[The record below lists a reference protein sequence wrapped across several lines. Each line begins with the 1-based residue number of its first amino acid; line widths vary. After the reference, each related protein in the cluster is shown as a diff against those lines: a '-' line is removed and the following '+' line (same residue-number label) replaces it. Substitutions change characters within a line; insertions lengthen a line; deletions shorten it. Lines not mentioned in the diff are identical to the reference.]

1 MRQTYRL
8 ESFTFYDTDDIAA
21 HLSRMAEEGW
31 ALASI
36 GRYFWKYTAMEP
48 EKRTYGITFFP
59 DVSAFDTEPSAA
71 QEDFIAYCEEAG
83 WNYVTQWQQ
92 MQIFYTTAE
101 NPIPLETD
109 EALRLETTHRAMRK
123 NYLPAMAALF
133 VIILIQL
140 FQCVSNLQKDLPRY
154 LTDLTQ
160 WFLLLLFLFLG
171 IYTLGGCLAYFRWRK
186 KSLAAVEAG
195 GCCLPVGKGLRFM
208 KKLSFWLVIFLF
220 WGVFLSMS
228 AQGFDKV
235 FLWVLAMMLIYFAMV
250 SLVSYLL
257 RKKKVSRN
265 VHRGVLIALAC
276 ILPVITTAVSF
287 QYLMNQKESAEGK
300 ETYTATLPDGTTR
313 TTILEKDT
321 LPLTTADLTEVP
333 EDAVYSMSCEEE
345 SSFLAKRIDCHQSTP
360 GGAPEAPEFTYE
372 VLEVSY
378 DFLIEPCIR
387 SYQKPFLPQFADSE
401 SWEPVSVP
409 GTDRAWQFHGGD
421 GARPYYLAQ
430 KDNRLVY
437 IRFYWQ
443 VQEDALEKAME
454 ILFAQTL

>member
-1 MRQTYRL
+1 MKQTYRL
-8 ESFTFYDTDDIAA
+8 ESFTFYDTDSIAA
-21 HLSRMAEEGW
+21 HLSQMAEEGW
-31 ALASI
+31 ALTSV
-36 GRYFWKYTAMEP
+36 GRYLWKYTAIEP

-59 DVSAFDTEPSAA
+59 DVSAFDTEPSEA

-83 WNYVTQWQQ
+83 WHYVTQWQQ
-92 MQIFYTTAE
+92 MQIFYTTEE

-123 NYLPAMAALF
+123 NYLPGMAALF

-140 FQCVSNLQKDLPRY
+140 FQCISRLQKDLPRY
-154 LTDLTQ
+154 LTDFTQ
-160 WFLLLLFLFLG
+160 WFLALLFFVLG
-171 IYTLGGCLAYFRWRK
+171 IYTLGGCLAYLRWRK

-208 KKLSFWLVIFLF
+208 KKLYFWLVIFLF

-235 FLWVLAMMLIYFAMV
+235 FMWVLLMFLVFSVLV
-250 SLVSYLL
+250 SLASFLL
-257 RKKKVSRN
+257 RKKKVSRT

-276 ILPVITTAVSF
+276 ILPIITMTVSF
-287 QYLMNQKESAEGK
+287 QYLMNQKESTEGQ
-300 ETYTATLPDGTTR
+300 ETYTSTLSDGTTY

-333 EDAVYSMSCEEE
+333 EDAIYSMSCEKE
-345 SSFLAKRIDCHQSTP
+345 SSFLAKRIDCDQSTP
-360 GGAPEAPEFTYE
+360 GGSPEAPEFSYE

-378 DFLIEPCIR
+378 DFLIEPCIHA
-387 SYQKPFLPQFADSE
+387 YQHPILPQYADAE
-401 SWEPVSVP
+401 SWRPISIP
-409 GTDRAWQFHGGD
+409 DTNRAWQFHDGE

-430 KDNRLVY
+430 KGNRLVY
-437 IRFYWQ
+437 IHFYWHAQ
-443 VQEDALEKAME
+443 QDQLEKAME
-454 ILFAQTL
+454 VLFAEAL

>member
-1 MRQTYRL
+1 MKQIYRL
-8 ESFTFYDTDDIAA
+8 ESFTFYDTDSIAA
-21 HLSRMAEEGW
+21 HLSQMAEEGW
-31 ALASI
+31 ALSSV
-36 GRYFWKYTAMEP
+36 GRYLWKYTAITP

-59 DVSAFDTEPSAA
+59 DVSAFDTEPSEA

-92 MQIFYTTAE
+92 MQIFYTTKE
-101 NPIPLETD
+101 HPIPLETD
-109 EALRLETTHRAMRK
+109 ETLRLETTHRAMRK

-133 VIILIQL
+133 VILLIQL
-140 FQCVSNLQKDLPRY
+140 FQCVSNLQKNLPRY
-154 LTDLTQ
+154 LTDFTQ
-160 WFLLLLFLFLG
+160 WFLLLLFFVLG
-171 IYTLGGCLAYFRWRK
+171 IYALADCLAYLRWRK

-195 GCCLPVGKGLRFM
+195 GCCLPVGKGMRIV
-208 KKLSFWLVIFLF
+208 KKLYFWLVIFLF

-235 FLWVLAMMLIYFAMV
+235 FMWVLLMFLVFSVLV
-250 SLVSYLL
+250 SLASYLM
-257 RKKKVSRN
+257 RKKKASRN

-276 ILPVITTAVSF
+276 ALPVITTAVSF
-287 QYLMNQKESAEGK
+287 QYLMNEKESTEGE
-300 ETYTATLPDGTTR
+300 ETYTSTLSDGTTY

-333 EDAVYSMSCEEE
+333 EDAIYSTSCEKE
-345 SSFLAKRIDCHQSTP
+345 SSFLAKRIDCDQSTP
-360 GGAPEAPEFTYE
+360 GGSPEAPEFSYE

-387 SYQKPFLPQFADSE
+387 SYQKPFLPKYADSE
-401 SWEPVSVP
+401 SWEPVSIV

-430 KDNRLVY
+430 KGNRLVY
-437 IRFYWQ
+437 IHFYWQ
-443 VQEDALEKAME
+443 VQEDELEKAMN
-454 ILFAQTL
+454 ILFAETL

>member
-1 MRQTYRL
+1 MKQTYRL
-8 ESFTFYDTDDIAA
+8 ESFTFYDTDSIAA
-21 HLSRMAEEGW
+21 HLSQMAEEGW
-31 ALASI
+31 ALTSV
-36 GRYFWKYTAMEP
+36 GRYLWKYTVIEP

-59 DVSAFDTEPSAA
+59 DVSAFDTEPSEA

-83 WNYVTQWQQ
+83 WHYVTQWQQ
-92 MQIFYTTAE
+92 MQIFYTTEE

-123 NYLPAMAALF
+123 NYLPGMAALF

-140 FQCVSNLQKDLPRY
+140 FQCISRLQKDLPRY
-154 LTDLTQ
+154 LTDFTQ
-160 WFLLLLFLFLG
+160 WFLALLFFVLG
-171 IYTLGGCLAYFRWRK
+171 IYTLGGCLAYLRWRK

-208 KKLSFWLVIFLF
+208 KKLYFWLVIFLF

-235 FLWVLAMMLIYFAMV
+235 FLGVLLMMIIYFAMV
-250 SLVSYLL
+250 SLTSFLL
-257 RKKKVSRN
+257 RKKKVSRT

-276 ILPVITTAVSF
+276 ILPIITMTVSF
-287 QYLMNQKESAEGK
+287 QYLMNQKESTEGQ
-300 ETYTATLPDGTTR
+300 ETYTSTLSDGTTY

-333 EDAVYSMSCEEE
+333 EDAIYSMSCEKE
-345 SSFLAKRIDCHQSTP
+345 SSFLAKRIDCDQSTP
-360 GGAPEAPEFTYE
+360 GGSPEAPEFSYE

-378 DFLIEPCIR
+378 DFLIEPCIHA
-387 SYQKPFLPQFADSE
+387 YQHPILPQYADAE
-401 SWEPVSVP
+401 SWRPISIP
-409 GTDRAWQFHGGD
+409 DTDRAWQFHDGD

-430 KDNRLVY
+430 KGNRLVY
-437 IRFYWQ
+437 IHFYWQ
-443 VQEDALEKAME
+443 AQQDQLEKAME
-454 ILFAQTL
+454 ILFAEAL

>member
-1 MRQTYRL
+1 MKQTYRL
-8 ESFTFYDTDDIAA
+8 ESFTFYDTDSIAA
-21 HLSRMAEEGW
+21 HLSQMAEEGW
-31 ALASI
+31 ALTSV
-36 GRYFWKYTAMEP
+36 GRYLWKYTAIEP

-59 DVSAFDTEPSAA
+59 DVSAFDTEPSEA

-83 WNYVTQWQQ
+83 WHYVTQWQQ
-92 MQIFYTTAE
+92 MQIFYTTEE

-123 NYLPAMAALF
+123 NYLPGMAALF

-140 FQCVSNLQKDLPRY
+140 FQCISRLQKDLPRY
-154 LTDLTQ
+154 LTDFTQ
-160 WFLLLLFLFLG
+160 WFLALLFFVLG
-171 IYTLGGCLAYFRWRK
+171 IYTLGGCLAYLRWRK

-208 KKLSFWLVIFLF
+208 KKLYFWLVIFLF

-235 FLWVLAMMLIYFAMV
+235 FLGVLLMMIIYFAMV
-250 SLVSYLL
+250 SLTSFLL
-257 RKKKVSRN
+257 RKKKVSRT

-276 ILPVITTAVSF
+276 ILPIITMTVSF
-287 QYLMNQKESAEGK
+287 QYLMNQKESTEGQ
-300 ETYTATLPDGTTR
+300 ETYTSTLSDGTTY

-333 EDAVYSMSCEEE
+333 EDAIYSMSCEKE
-345 SSFLAKRIDCHQSTP
+345 SSFLAKRIDCDQSTP
-360 GGAPEAPEFTYE
+360 GGSPDAPEFSYE

-378 DFLIEPCIR
+378 DFLIEPCIHA
-387 SYQKPFLPQFADSE
+387 YQHPILPQYADAE
-401 SWEPVSVP
+401 SWRPISIP
-409 GTDRAWQFHGGD
+409 DTDRAWQFHDGD

-430 KDNRLVY
+430 KGNRLVY
-437 IRFYWQ
+437 IHFYWQ
-443 VQEDALEKAME
+443 AQQDQLEKAMD
-454 ILFAQTL
+454 ILFAEAL

>member
-1 MRQTYRL
+1 MKQTYRL
-8 ESFTFYDTDDIAA
+8 ESFTFYDTDSIAA
-21 HLSRMAEEGW
+21 HLSQMAEEGW
-31 ALASI
+31 ALSSV
-36 GRYFWKYTAMEP
+36 GRYLWKYTAITP

-59 DVSAFDTEPSAA
+59 DVSAFDTEPSEA

-83 WNYVTQWQQ
+83 WHYVTQWQQ
-92 MQIFYTTAE
+92 MQIFYTTEE

-123 NYLPAMAALF
+123 NYLPGMAALF

-140 FQCVSNLQKDLPRY
+140 FQCISRLQKDLPRY
-154 LTDLTQ
+154 LTDFTQ
-160 WFLLLLFLFLG
+160 WFLALLFFVLG
-171 IYTLGGCLAYFRWRK
+171 IYTLGGCLAYLRWRK
-186 KSLAAVEAG
+186 KSLGAVEAG

-208 KKLSFWLVIFLF
+208 KKLYFWLVIFLF

-235 FLWVLAMMLIYFAMV
+235 FMWVLLMFLVFSVLV
-250 SLVSYLL
+250 SLASYLL
-257 RKKKVSRN
+257 RKKKVSRT

-276 ILPVITTAVSF
+276 ILPIITMTVSF
-287 QYLMNQKESAEGK
+287 QYLMNQKESTEGK
-300 ETYTATLPDGTTR
+300 ETYTSTLSDGTTY

-333 EDAVYSMSCEEE
+333 EDAIYSMSCEKE
-345 SSFLAKRIDCHQSTP
+345 SSFLAKRIDCDQSTP
-360 GGAPEAPEFTYE
+360 GGSPEAPEFSYE

-378 DFLIEPCIR
+378 DFLIEPCIHA
-387 SYQKPFLPQFADSE
+387 YQHPILPQYADAE
-401 SWEPVSVP
+401 SWRPISIP
-409 GTDRAWQFHGGD
+409 DTDRAWQFHDGE

-437 IRFYWQ
+437 IHFYWQ
-443 VQEDALEKAME
+443 AQQDQLEKAMD
-454 ILFAQTL
+454 ILFAEAL

>member
-1 MRQTYRL
+1 MKQTYRL
-8 ESFTFYDTDDIAA
+8 ESFTFYDTDSIAA
-21 HLSRMAEEGW
+21 HLSQMAEEGW
-31 ALASI
+31 ALTSV
-36 GRYFWKYTAMEP
+36 GRYLWKYTAIEP

-59 DVSAFDTEPSAA
+59 DVSAFDTEPSEA

-83 WNYVTQWQQ
+83 WHYVTQWQQ
-92 MQIFYTTAE
+92 MQIFYTTEE

-123 NYLPAMAALF
+123 NYLPGMAALF
-133 VIILIQL
+133 IIILIQL
-140 FQCVSNLQKDLPRY
+140 FQCISRLQKDLPRY
-154 LTDLTQ
+154 LTDFTQ
-160 WFLLLLFLFLG
+160 WFLALLFFVLG
-171 IYTLGGCLAYFRWRK
+171 IYTLGGCLAYLRWRK

-208 KKLSFWLVIFLF
+208 KKLYFWLVIFLF

-235 FLWVLAMMLIYFAMV
+235 FLGVLLMMIIYFVMV
-250 SLVSYLL
+250 SLTSFLL
-257 RKKKVSRN
+257 RKKKVSRT

-276 ILPVITTAVSF
+276 ILPIITMTVSF
-287 QYLMNQKESAEGK
+287 QYLMNQKESTEGQ
-300 ETYTATLPDGTTR
+300 ETYTSTLSDGTTY

-333 EDAVYSMSCEEE
+333 EDAIYSMSCEKE
-345 SSFLAKRIDCHQSTP
+345 SSFLAKRIDCDQSTP
-360 GGAPEAPEFTYE
+360 GGSPEAPEFFYE

-378 DFLIEPCIR
+378 DFLIEPCIHA
-387 SYQKPFLPQFADSE
+387 YQHPILPQYADAE
-401 SWEPVSVP
+401 SWRPISIP
-409 GTDRAWQFHGGD
+409 DTDRAWQFHDGE

-430 KDNRLVY
+430 KGNRLVY
-437 IRFYWQ
+437 IHFYWQ
-443 VQEDALEKAME
+443 AQESELEKAME

>member
-1 MRQTYRL
+1 MKRKYRL
-8 ESFTFYDTDDIAA
+8 ESFTFYETDSIAA
-21 HLSRMAEEGW
+21 HLSQMAEEGW
-31 ALASI
+31 ALSSV
-36 GRYFWKYTAMEP
+36 GRYFWKYTAIAP

-59 DVSAFDTEPSAA
+59 DVSAFDTEPSEA

-92 MQIFYTTAE
+92 MQIFYTTKE
-101 NPIPLETD
+101 HPIPLETD
-109 EALRLETTHRAMRK
+109 ETLRLETTHRAMRK

-133 VIILIQL
+133 VILLIQL
-140 FQCVSNLQKDLPRY
+140 FQCVSNLQKNLPRY
-154 LTDLTQ
+154 LTDFTQ
-160 WFLLLLFLFLG
+160 WFLLLLFFVLG
-171 IYTLGGCLAYFRWRK
+171 IYALADCLAYLRWRK

-195 GCCLPVGKGLRFM
+195 GCCLPVGKGMRIV
-208 KKLSFWLVIFLF
+208 KKLYFWLVIFLF

-235 FLWVLAMMLIYFAMV
+235 FMWVLLMFLVFSVLV
-250 SLVSYLL
+250 SLTSYLM
-257 RKKKVSRN
+257 RKKKASRN

-287 QYLMNQKESAEGK
+287 QYLMNEKESTEGE
-300 ETYTATLPDGTTR
+300 ETYTATLSDGTTY

-333 EDAVYSMSCEEE
+333 EDAIYSTSCEKE
-345 SSFLAKRIDCHQSTP
+345 SSFLAKRIDCDQSTP
-360 GGAPEAPEFTYE
+360 GGSPEAPELSYE

-387 SYQKPFLPQFADSE
+387 SYQKPFLPKYADSE
-401 SWEPVSVP
+401 SWEPISIS

-430 KDNRLVY
+430 KGNRLVY
-437 IRFYWQ
+437 IHFYWQ
-443 VQEDALEKAME
+443 AQQDQLEKAMN

>member
-1 MRQTYRL
+1 MKHKYQL
-8 ESFTFYDTDDIAA
+8 ESFPFYDTDNIAA
-21 HLSRMAEEGW
+21 HLSQMAEEGW
-31 ALASI
+31 ALSSV
-36 GRYFWKYTAMEP
+36 GRYFWKYTAIEP
-48 EKRTYGITFFP
+48 EKRTYGITYFP
-59 DVSAFDTEPSAA
+59 AVSAFDTEPSEA

-83 WNYVTQWQQ
+83 WHYVTQWQQ

-101 NPIPLETD
+101 HPVPLETD
-109 EALRLETTHRAMRK
+109 ETLRLEITHKAMRK

-133 VIILIQL
+133 VLIVIQL
-140 FQCVSNLQKDLPRY
+140 FQCISRIRDFLPRY
-154 LTDLTQ
+154 LTDFTQ

-171 IYTLGGCLAYFRWRK
+171 VYTLGACLAYFRWRK

-195 GCCLPVGKGLRFM
+195 GCCLPVGKGLQLM
-208 KKLSFWLVIFLF
+208 KKLYFWVVIFLF

-235 FLWVLAMMLIYFAMV
+235 FLGVLLMMIIYFAMV
-250 SLVSYLL
+250 SLASYLL

-276 ILPVITTAVSF
+276 LLPIITMAVSF
-287 QYLMNQKESAEGK
+287 QYLMNHEESTEGK
-300 ETYTATLPDGTTR
+300 ETYTATLSDGTTY

-333 EDAVYSMSCEEE
+333 ADAIYSMSCEEE
-345 SSFLAKRIDCHQSTP
+345 SSFLAKRIDCDQSTP
-360 GGAPEAPEFTYE
+360 GGSPEAPEFSYE
-372 VLEVSY
+372 VLDVSY

-387 SYQKPFLPQFADSE
+387 AYQKPFLPQFADSE
-401 SWEPVSVP
+401 SWEPVSIP
-409 GTDRAWQFHGGD
+409 HTDRAWQFHGGD

-430 KDNRLVY
+430 KGNRLVY
-437 IRFYWQ
+437 IRFFWQ

-454 ILFAQTL
+454 ILFAKAL

>member
-1 MRQTYRL
+1 MKQIYRL
-8 ESFTFYDTDDIAA
+8 ESFTFYDTDSIAA
-21 HLSRMAEEGW
+21 HLSQMAEEGW
-31 ALASI
+31 ALSSV
-36 GRYFWKYTAMEP
+36 GRYLWKYTAITP

-59 DVSAFDTEPSAA
+59 DVSAFDTEPSEA
-71 QEDFIAYCEEAG
+71 QEDFIAYCQEAG

-92 MQIFYTTAE
+92 MQIFYTTKE

-109 EALRLETTHRAMRK
+109 ETLRLETTHRAMRK
-123 NYLPAMAALF
+123 NYLSGMAGLF
-133 VIILIQL
+133 LIIAIQI

-160 WFLLLLFLFLG
+160 WFLLLLFLSLG
-171 IYTLGGCLAYFRWRK
+171 VYTISGCLAYLHWRK

-195 GCCLPVGKGLRFM
+195 GCCLPVGKGLRIM
-208 KKLSFWLVIFLF
+208 KKLYFWLVIFLF

-235 FLWVLAMMLIYFAMV
+235 FLGVLLMMIIYFAMV
-250 SLVSYLL
+250 SLASYLL

-265 VHRGVLIALAC
+265 VHKGVLIALAC
-276 ILPVITTAVSF
+276 ILPIITTAVSF
-287 QYLMNQKESAEGK
+287 RYLMNQRESTEGE
-300 ETYTATLPDGTTR
+300 ETYTTTLSDGTTY

-333 EDAVYSMSCEEE
+333 EDAIYSMSCEEE
-345 SSFLAKRIDCHQSTP
+345 SSFLAKRIDCSQSTP
-360 GGAPEAPEFTYE
+360 GGSPEAPEFSYE

-387 SYQKPFLPQFADSE
+387 SYQRPILPKYADSE
-401 SWEPVSVP
+401 SWKPIAIS
-409 GTDRAWQFHGGD
+409 GTNRAWQFYD
-421 GARPYYLAQ
+421 AEGARPYYLAQ
-430 KDNRLVY
+430 KGNRLVD
-437 IRFYWQ
+437 IHFYWQ
-443 VQEDALEKAME
+443 AQQDQLEKAME